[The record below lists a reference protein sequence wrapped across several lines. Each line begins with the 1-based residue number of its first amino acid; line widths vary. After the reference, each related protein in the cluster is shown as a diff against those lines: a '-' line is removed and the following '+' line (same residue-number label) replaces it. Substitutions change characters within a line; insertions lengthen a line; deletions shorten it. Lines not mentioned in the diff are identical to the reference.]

1 MISFLLIAAG
11 LFFLVLG
18 GNLLLKS
25 AVSISLKLS
34 IPKIVVGM
42 TVVSFATSIPELV
55 VSVKAALAGSPSIA
69 LGNVVGSNIANL
81 GLVLGVTLLFGSMQ
95 VNRSFYVTDWPVM
108 VVASL
113 LLWFFL
119 WNDEVLRLSE
129 GVLFLVLLLG
139 FLWFLLKV
147 QKPAVVVEYPED
159 DELLSPIKS
168 ISYLAI
174 GVAGL
179 WLGSEWLVK
188 GAIDLAQNLGVSDRV
203 IGVTVVSVGTSIP
216 ELAASVIAMLKKEKA
231 ISLGNLVGS
240 NIFNIMAVLGITA
253 MIYPIEVIDSKFLSN
268 DVIFM
273 VAFALIVLPLVLIS
287 KSKTLNYKQGI
298 LLLAAYTFFIYSVL

>member
-147 QKPAVVVEYPED
+147 QKPAVVDEYPED

-298 LLLAAYTFFIYSVL
+298 LLLAAYTFFIYFVL

>member
-1 MISFLLIAAG
+1 MISFLLIALG
-11 LFFLVLG
+11 LFLLVLG

-25 AVSISLKLS
+25 AVSISLRLS

-42 TVVSFATSIPELV
+42 TVVSFATSLPELV
-55 VSVKAALAGSPSIA
+55 VSVKAAMAGSPSIA

-81 GLVLGVTLLFGSMQ
+81 GLVLGMTLLFGSMQ
-95 VNRSFYVTDWPVM
+95 VKRSFYVTDWPVM

-119 WNDEVLRLSE
+119 YNDEALRRSE
-129 GVLFLVLLLG
+129 GVLLSLLLVG
-139 FLWFLLKV
+139 FLWYLLKV
-147 QKPAVVVEYPED
+147 QKPAVEDELPED
-159 DELLSPIKS
+159 DELLSPKKNVL
-168 ISYLAI
+168 YLI
-174 GVAGL
+174 LGVLGL

-188 GAIDLAQNLGVSDRV
+188 GAIDLAQTFGVSDRV
-203 IGVTVVSVGTSIP
+203 IGITVVSVGTSIP
-216 ELAASVIAMLKKEKA
+216 ELAASIIAMLKKEKA

-253 MIYPIEVIDSKFLSN
+253 MIHPVEVTDPKFLSN

-273 VAFALIVLPLVLIS
+273 VGFALLVLPLLLVS
-287 KSKTLNYKQGI
+287 KSRTLNYRQGVA
-298 LLLAAYTFFIYSVL
+298 LLLAYTLFVYTVL